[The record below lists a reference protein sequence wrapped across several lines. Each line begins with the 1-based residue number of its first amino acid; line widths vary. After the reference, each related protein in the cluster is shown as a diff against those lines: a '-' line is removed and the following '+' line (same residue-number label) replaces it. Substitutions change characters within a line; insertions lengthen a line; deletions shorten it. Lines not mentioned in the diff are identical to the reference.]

1 MTAKPR
7 PAVVDLLRRIEAAGG
22 WDTIVDMMADGKSVR
37 YIAEIYGTD
46 RVHLRRLAREYVDK
60 AKLAEAVADG
70 AEGVVEDAKELL
82 DEATPETAH
91 LRSTQFNAML
101 KLAGFL
107 HREKFGEAKA
117 QVNVN
122 LSISDLHLQAVKQV
136 NAEQRAP
143 LEGKFQRI
151 NATEESDGS
160 HLLR

>member
-1 MTAKPR
+1 MTR

-22 WDTIVDMMADGKSVR
+22 WDAIIDMMADGKSVR
-37 YIAEIYGTD
+37 YIADVYGTD

-70 AEGVVEDAKELL
+70 ADGIVEDAKELL
-82 DEATPETAH
+82 DDATPETAH

-107 HREKFGEAKA
+107 NREKFGESK
-117 QVNVN
+117 QSVQVN

-143 LEGKFQRI
+143 IEGKFQRVV
-151 NATEESDGS
+151 AEEEPDGS